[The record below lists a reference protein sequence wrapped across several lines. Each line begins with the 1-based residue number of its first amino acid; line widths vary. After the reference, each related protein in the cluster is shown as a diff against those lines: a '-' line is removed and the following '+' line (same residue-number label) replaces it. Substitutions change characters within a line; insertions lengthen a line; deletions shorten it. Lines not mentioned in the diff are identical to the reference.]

1 MILDREFV
9 LIYLF
14 IFLNL
19 YCINGS
25 FIQTGSDF
33 ASRNLKSIAFERPPK
48 LNSLVCFYKPQK
60 KISTSSSSNQSESG
74 DPSFA
79 EQLREAA
86 KDPKKFEE
94 FVLKSS
100 KNKKEKNGKAFDVA
114 ETSDEVPK
122 QEKKKTKYVRVE
134 EWDEE
139 LKKKKD
145 GSGMTWE
152 EKVQFDGLRYGN
164 QVIQND
170 ILQKN
175 LNRF

>member
-1 MILDREFV
+1 MFENRAKSLR
-9 LIYLF
+9 YLF
-14 IFLNL
+14 LFLNV
-19 YCINGS
+19 YEIIAS
-25 FIQTGSDF
+25 FIHTGSDF
-33 ASRNLKSIAFERPPK
+33 ASRNLKSISVERSK
-48 LNSLVCFYKPQK
+48 KIDSLVCFYKPQQ
-60 KISTSSSSNQSESG
+60 KISTSSQSNKSGTGESSYSQ
-74 DPSFA
+74 
-79 EQLREAA
+79 QLREAA

-100 KNKKEKNGKAFDVA
+100 KNQEEKNGKANDVA
-114 ETSDEVPK
+114 ETTDELPK
-122 QEKKKTKYVRVE
+122 QEKKKTGYVRVE
-134 EWDEE
+134 EWDEG